1 MNKVVIGAF
10 DDPGEVGRVTAALAQ
25 AGVPRDNIFTRVIG
39 DTQHA
44 PSHASGAHGPHHLSD
59 AADIIAPLQRFGVS
73 EQDAR
78 DYAEVV
84 RRGATL
90 IAAVVPEG
98 DAPEMEQVMGSFH
111 GFDLHERVGR
121 YREAGYAGFND
132 AAPAFTP
139 DQARAERSHYS
150 IPMLEE

>member
-10 DDPGEVGRVTAALAQ
+10 DDPSEVGRVMTGLAQ
-25 AGVPRDNIFTRVIG
+25 AGVPQGSIFTRVIG
-39 DTQHA
+39 H
-44 PSHASGAHGPHHLSD
+44 HGTAAGTDSAVTD

-78 DYAEVV
+78 NYAEVV

-90 IAAVVPEG
+90 VAAVVPD
-98 DAPEMEQVMGSFH
+98 DAVPETEQVIGSFH

-121 YREAGYAGFND
+121 YREAGYTGFD
-132 AAPAFTP
+132 AAAPAFTP
-139 DQARAERSHYS
+139 DQARAEREQYG
-150 IPMLEE
+150 IAMLEE